1 MYISKWDDTKAAFTV
16 SDIDDAT
23 VAATITSVQTAPLMI
38 KKDILNAAVRTLNAT
53 PVEVIPAPGAGKY
66 IEIISATYWFKYT
79 APAFDGVGA
88 SDNLVLKYTDASGAE
103 LTAVVA
109 GVGFGDATADKQA
122 LRTGID
128 FAPVANAPVVAHIKT
143 GEWYAAAG
151 GGAVSIEVEYRI
163 RNTSF

>member
-1 MYISKWDDTKAAFTV
+1 MYLSKWNDAKSAFVV

-23 VAATITSVQTAPLMI
+23 VTAAIAAVATAPLQL
-38 KKDILNAAVRTLNAT
+38 KKDIANAAVRTLNAT

-79 APAFDGVGA
+79 APAFDAVGA

-103 LTAVVA
+103 LTGVVA

-122 LRTGID
+122 LRNGVD
-128 FAPVANAPVVAHIKT
+128 FVPVANAAVVAHIKT

-151 GGAVSIEVEYRI
+151 GGALSIEVEYRI
-163 RNTSF
+163 RNASF